1 MAHETNS
8 EDKAKKLQEK
18 MDDNNFEL
26 DIDTLEDAAG
36 GEYVYVDTSSE
47 EFRRTAGTY

>member
-1 MAHETNS
+1 MADEVNK
-8 EDKAKKLQEK
+8 DKAKKLQEK
-18 MDDNNFEL
+18 MNDKNFEL
-26 DIDTLEDAAG
+26 DIDALEDAAG